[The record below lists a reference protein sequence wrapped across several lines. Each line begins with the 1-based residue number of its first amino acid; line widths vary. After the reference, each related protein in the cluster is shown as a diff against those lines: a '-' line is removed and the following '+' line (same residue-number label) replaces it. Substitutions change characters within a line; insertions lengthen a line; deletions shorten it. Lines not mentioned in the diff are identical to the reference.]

1 VKNGGGGGGPGGGPG
16 GKPICHGAPAW
27 PKGACGMG
35 GICGGMGGFSLR
47 LRFQRR
53 ASLLGPPG
61 RKGKACGF
69 RFSSFISAAG
79 AWWRAFAGEM
89 LSRRPTAVLSRLV
102 SENPTGEES
111 WGLYRVDATVDMGQK
126 EERGRGRGEE
136 VGEVR
141 CRNSSHEA
149 SAALK

>member
-1 VKNGGGGGGPGGGPG
+1 MKNGGGGGGPGGGAG
-16 GKPICHGAPAW
+16 EKPICHGAPGCA
-27 PKGACGMG
+27 KGGGGIG

-61 RKGKACGF
+61 RKGRACGF

-79 AWWRAFAGEM
+79 AWWRAFAGEV

-111 WGLYRVDATVDMGQK
+111 WGLYRADATVDMGQT
-126 EERGRGRGEE
+126 EGRRHSRGEE

-141 CRNSSHEA
+141 
-149 SAALK
+149 